1 MNGLLDDANV
11 NNISGFGTAD
21 VYINGILVEDD
32 VQDFYGVYVYGTNY
46 TITDIKPISGHTY
59 NGVAV
64 GSLSGTLTGD
74 MTVVLKFYSVRK
86 ITYNANGGDNAP
98 KEQDKP
104 YGTNVNITEE
114 KPERTGYTFAGWSQN
129 PSAEIGEYKAGEKVP
144 NLAVR
149 GEVTLYAIW
158 QPNEYKIKYITYDD
172 DGNPVQMQAETFA
185 KYGTGMITLAK
196 IENESAGYDF
206 KGWSTNKNA
215 TVPKYA
221 K

>member
-11 NNISGFGTAD
+11 DNISGFGTAD

-46 TITDIKPISGHTY
+46 TITDIKPISGH
-59 NGVAV
+59 
-64 GSLSGTLTGD
+64 
-74 MTVVLKFYSVRK
+74 
-86 ITYNANGGDNAP
+86 TYNANGGDNAP

-144 NLAVR
+144 NLAVS

-185 KYGTGMITLAK
+185 KYGTGMITFAK
-196 IENESAGYDF
+196 IENERAGYDF